1 VTHGEIIEAI
11 KENVIQGRRNKD
23 DEGLELDLAGEPGV
37 CELVAQALGEGIDLR
52 EVLDSLSEGLAV
64 VGERYEAGEF
74 FIPDMLVAA
83 EAVGAAME
91 LLKPHLLKGGLEYK
105 GKFIVAT
112 VQGDQHDIG
121 KNLVA
126 IMLGGAGFEV
136 IDLGADVSPDE
147 IVAAVQREGAE
158 FLGLSALLT
167 TTMMFMKET
176 IDKLEEAGLR
186 SKVKVLIGGAPTSA
200 EFAQEIGADGYG
212 KDAFHA
218 VALAE
223 KLRLSKGEHSGN

>member
-1 VTHGEIIEAI
+1 LRQREIIEAI
-11 KENVIQGRRNKD
+11 KQNVIEGRRNKD
-23 DEGLELDLAGEPGV
+23 DEGIELALVGEPGV
-37 CELVAQALGEGIDLR
+37 CELVEQALGEGIDVK
-52 EVLDSLSEGLAV
+52 EILDTLSEGLAL
-64 VGERYEAGEF
+64 VGDKYEAGEF

-91 LLKPHLLKGGLEYK
+91 LLKPHLLQEGVENK

-121 KNLVA
+121 KNVVA

-136 IDLGADVSPDE
+136 IDLGADVSPDD
-147 IVAAVQREGAE
+147 IVAAVRREEAE

-167 TTMMFMKET
+167 TTMVFMKET
-176 IDKLEEAGLR
+176 IDKLQEAGLR

-223 KLRLSKGEHSGN
+223 KLRIGGGEHSGN

>member
-1 VTHGEIIEAI
+1 
-11 KENVIQGRRNKD
+11 
-23 DEGLELDLAGEPGV
+23 
-37 CELVAQALGEGIDLR
+37 
-52 EVLDSLSEGLAV
+52 
-64 VGERYEAGEF
+64 
-74 FIPDMLVAA
+74 
-83 EAVGAAME
+83 ME
-91 LLKPHLLKGGLEYK
+91 LLKPHLLKGGLEHK

-121 KNLVA
+121 KNVVA
-126 IMLGGAGFEV
+126 ILLGGAGFEV
-136 IDLGADVSPDE
+136 IDLGVDVSPDD
-147 IVAAVQREGAE
+147 IVAAVQREEAE

-186 SKVKVLIGGAPTSA
+186 SKVKVLIGGAPISA

-223 KLRLSKGEHSGN
+223 KLRLSRGERSGN